1 MEKYA
6 KVIDSKTLIC
16 SVALGDNIEYYK
28 SIGMELME
36 VELGYDCNWYVAG
49 YAPKK
54 PQELIEAELL
64 AQAKAER
71 AKAVAAVTV
80 EVDGMVFDGDE
91 PAQERMARAVLMAD
105 SPDEQT
111 EWVLANSTVA
121 IVTAAQLR
129 RACKLAGKAQTTLW
143 TKPYTK

>member
-1 MEKYA
+1 MFQKKKFTYQEMIFMKEKIVKLWEKTKELAARVLA
-6 KVIDSKTLIC
+6 K
-16 SVALGDNIEYYK
+16 
-28 SIGMELME
+28 
-36 VELGYDCNWYVAG
+36 
-49 YAPKK
+49 
-54 PQELIEAELL
+54 
-64 AQAKAER
+64 AKAER
-71 AKAVAAVTV
+71 AEAVASLTV

-91 PAQERMARAVLMAD
+91 KAQERMARAVLMAD
-105 SPDEQT
+105 SPEEQT